1 MKVNSITEG
10 MIASFAIMARYLL
23 THDTELNAEGNHT
36 KIQYRD
42 DFNFYVWLLFKCNK
56 WSWEVMQFFND
67 DLFGPQPPRQPPQF
81 EPTHLAPQPRNWED
95 DLLEEMDQDSDTP
108 LSIPNSTG
116 AESPL
121 QSQAGSH
128 PPDMAATVCPL
139 PSASTSVLEDTTV
152 NHQASASISHEGA
165 GNARLSATT
174 QVHLGVG
181 RLSLTDPGDAESG
194 CSVSSARRTSAASKR
209 RITPVAADAP
219 LITQPLQEKRCTRAT
234 NRGKK

>member
-128 PPDMAATVCPL
+128 PPDMAATVRPP

-152 NHQASASISHEGA
+152 NHQASASISRKGA

-194 CSVSSARRTSAASKR
+194 CSISSACRTSAASKQ
-209 RITPVAADAP
+209 RITPVAANAP
-219 LITQPLQEKRCTRAT
+219 LITQPPQEKHRTRAM